1 MDEIASRELIRRP
14 LAALKDNRAEAEQR
28 ESDSPRMAENGVPVA
43 NYRPGLYVM
52 MDWVASRL
60 HKAGAAAWALIL
72 DGEEAECHP
81 CCPCAWGRRPSNAT
95 PVVARLPGRSL

>member
-1 MDEIASRELIRRP
+1 MDDVTSRELLCRP
-14 LAALKDNRAEAEQR
+14 LAALKDNRAEAEQLQ
-28 ESDSPRMAENGVPVA
+28 SNSPQVAANGVTAA

-72 DGEEAECHP
+72 DGEEVEC
-81 CCPCAWGRRPSNAT
+81 
-95 PVVARLPGRSL
+95 LSLLSLCVG

>member
-1 MDEIASRELIRRP
+1 MDDVTSRELICRP

-28 ESDSPRMAENGVPVA
+28 QSESPELVANGVPVA

-60 HKAGAAAWALIL
+60 HKAGAALLVLIS
-72 DGEEAECHP
+72 DGEEAEC
-81 CCPCAWGRRPSNAT
+81 
-95 PVVARLPGRSL
+95 LSLLSMCLGV

>member
-1 MDEIASRELIRRP
+1 MDDVSSRELLCRP
-14 LAALKDNRAEAEQR
+14 LAALKDNRAEAEQLR
-28 ESDSPRMAENGVPVA
+28 SDSPQAVANAVPVT

-72 DGEEAECHP
+72 DGEEVEC
-81 CCPCAWGRRPSNAT
+81 
-95 PVVARLPGRSL
+95 LSLLSLCVG